1 MILGI
6 IQAPVV
12 EPTIAAHVIR
22 VRAIHG
28 SICDLHK
35 FKRYGPESLA
45 ANVIVLPSLYSYG
58 VECLKQNST

>member
-1 MILGI
+1 MVG
-6 IQAPVV
+6 PS
-12 EPTIAAHVIR
+12 IAAHVIL
-22 VRAIHG
+22 VRAIQG

-58 VECLKQNST
+58 VECLKQNAT